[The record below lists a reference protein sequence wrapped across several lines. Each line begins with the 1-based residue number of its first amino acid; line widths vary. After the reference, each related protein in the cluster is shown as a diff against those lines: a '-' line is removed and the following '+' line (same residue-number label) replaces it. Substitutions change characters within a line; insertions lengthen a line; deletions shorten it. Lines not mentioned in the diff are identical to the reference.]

1 MSSFKEFSTEG
12 KFCKILILYRVL
24 DTERN
29 WYDKEAVPEGR
40 YENLPLS
47 MTRERNELFSLW
59 RAIDILQRNPTK
71 RIGLEF
77 KSQLLIL
84 DFREDIES
92 EEWTTTLQRLR
103 DNPSFYN
110 AALAND
116 ILHMRDLKELNG
128 RVTDSDVRNF
138 TSNVRKSYH
147 TLKHCSDPSPVAR
160 DWLPDSFLLY
170 MRREEA
176 DLSA

>member
-1 MSSFKEFSTEG
+1 M
-12 KFCKILILYRVL
+12 ILYRVL

-47 MTRERNELFSLW
+47 MTRERNGELFSLR

-77 KSQLLIL
+77 KSQFLIL

-92 EEWTTTLQRLR
+92 EE
-103 DNPSFYN
+103 
-110 AALAND
+110 
-116 ILHMRDLKELNG
+116 
-128 RVTDSDVRNF
+128 
-138 TSNVRKSYH
+138 
-147 TLKHCSDPSPVAR
+147 
-160 DWLPDSFLLY
+160 
-170 MRREEA
+170 
-176 DLSA
+176 

>member
-1 MSSFKEFSTEG
+1 MSSFKEFSLPKRNFG
-12 KFCKILILYRVL
+12 KILILYRVL

-92 EEWTTTLQRLR
+92 EE
-103 DNPSFYN
+103 
-110 AALAND
+110 
-116 ILHMRDLKELNG
+116 
-128 RVTDSDVRNF
+128 
-138 TSNVRKSYH
+138 
-147 TLKHCSDPSPVAR
+147 
-160 DWLPDSFLLY
+160 
-170 MRREEA
+170 
-176 DLSA
+176 

>member
-1 MSSFKEFSTEG
+1 MWGKSDLASRVCHIGRVRAPALSQVGSLIFLTINRGISVRCQASKSFLPKRN
-12 KFCKILILYRVL
+12 FCKILILYRVL

-47 MTRERNELFSLW
+47 MTRERNELFSLR

-92 EEWTTTLQRLR
+92 EE
-103 DNPSFYN
+103 
-110 AALAND
+110 
-116 ILHMRDLKELNG
+116 
-128 RVTDSDVRNF
+128 
-138 TSNVRKSYH
+138 
-147 TLKHCSDPSPVAR
+147 
-160 DWLPDSFLLY
+160 
-170 MRREEA
+170 
-176 DLSA
+176 

>member
-1 MSSFKEFSTEG
+1 MINRGISVRCQASKSFLPKIN
-12 KFCKILILYRVL
+12 FCKILILYRVL

-29 WYDKEAVPEGR
+29 RYDKEAVPEGR

-92 EEWTTTLQRLR
+92 EE
-103 DNPSFYN
+103 
-110 AALAND
+110 
-116 ILHMRDLKELNG
+116 
-128 RVTDSDVRNF
+128 
-138 TSNVRKSYH
+138 
-147 TLKHCSDPSPVAR
+147 
-160 DWLPDSFLLY
+160 
-170 MRREEA
+170 
-176 DLSA
+176 

>member
-1 MSSFKEFSTEG
+1 
-12 KFCKILILYRVL
+12 
-24 DTERN
+24 
-29 WYDKEAVPEGR
+29 
-40 YENLPLS
+40 

-110 AALAND
+110 GALAND
-116 ILHMRDLKELNG
+116 ILHMRDLKEVNG

-138 TSNVRKSYH
+138 TSNVRESYH
-147 TLKHCSDPSPVAR
+147 TLKHCSDPNTVAR
-160 DWLPDSFLLY
+160 DWLPDSFLLC
-170 MRREEA
+170 MRREKA
-176 DLSA
+176 DDLSA

>member
-1 MSSFKEFSTEG
+1 MSSFKEFSLPKRNFG
-12 KFCKILILYRVL
+12 KILILYRVL

-47 MTRERNELFSLW
+47 MTRERNELFSLR

-92 EEWTTTLQRLR
+92 
-103 DNPSFYN
+103 
-110 AALAND
+110 
-116 ILHMRDLKELNG
+116 
-128 RVTDSDVRNF
+128 
-138 TSNVRKSYH
+138 
-147 TLKHCSDPSPVAR
+147 
-160 DWLPDSFLLY
+160 
-170 MRREEA
+170 
-176 DLSA
+176 

>member
-1 MSSFKEFSTEG
+1 MSSFKEFSLPKRNFG
-12 KFCKILILYRVL
+12 KILILYRVL

-40 YENLPLS
+40 YENLLLS

-92 EEWTTTLQRLR
+92 EE
-103 DNPSFYN
+103 
-110 AALAND
+110 
-116 ILHMRDLKELNG
+116 
-128 RVTDSDVRNF
+128 
-138 TSNVRKSYH
+138 
-147 TLKHCSDPSPVAR
+147 
-160 DWLPDSFLLY
+160 
-170 MRREEA
+170 
-176 DLSA
+176 